1 MNKNLNIEDKAK
13 ILKISYIKKNYKQLI
28 NEAISTLGSE
38 GGSDNLLL
46 AMRLHHEFLK
56 HNKKE
61 KKVK

>member
-1 MNKNLNIEDKAK
+1 MVTNGDYMSSEF
-13 ILKISYIKKNYKQLI
+13 KQLI

-46 AMRLHHEFLK
+46 AMRLHHEFIK